1 MAHDPIE
8 PIESADPFERVEPDG
23 SASTEQVEY
32 ADAAHSV
39 LTPMG
44 QVESYGHF
52 ARGLGARRVKVIGA
66 GVLLTGIALIIATE
80 L

>member
-1 MAHDPIE
+1 MTDE
-8 PIESADPFERVEPDG
+8 TMDPFERVEPDG
-23 SASTEQVEY
+23 SASTEHVEY

-44 QVESYGHF
+44 QVESAGHF
-52 ARGLGARRVKVIGA
+52 ARGLGARRIKTAGA
-66 GVLLTGIALIIATE
+66 VVFFACVALIIVSVAAE

>member
-1 MAHDPIE
+1 MRDDPFDPI
-8 PIESADPFERVEPDG
+8 EPDG

-32 ADAAHSV
+32 AEATHSV

-44 QVESYGHF
+44 QVESTGDF
-52 ARGLGARRVKVIGA
+52 ARGLGARWVKAIGA
-66 GVLLTGIALIIATE
+66 IVLLAGIALIAASE